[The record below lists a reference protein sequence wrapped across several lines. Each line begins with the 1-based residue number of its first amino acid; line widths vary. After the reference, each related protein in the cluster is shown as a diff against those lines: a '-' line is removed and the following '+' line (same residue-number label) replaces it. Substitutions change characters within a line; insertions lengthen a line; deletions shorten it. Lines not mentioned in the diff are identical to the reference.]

1 MAAGGQPGGSYEDA
15 KISQRRLQPKEMA
28 ILEQIAQ
35 TNWRGNC
42 VCVSVQCDSVL
53 VSVCVIVGVY
63 LFASVC
69 VSV

>member
-42 VCVSVQCDSVL
+42 VCV
-53 VSVCVIVGVY
+53 
-63 LFASVC
+63 
-69 VSV
+69 